1 MPIKIKLM
9 KNLKKEYGSKRGV
22 DVYYGMET
30 KAKKKNAPK
39 KLKKIFN

>member
-1 MPIKIKLM
+1 M
-9 KNLKKEYGSKRGV
+9 KNLKKEYGSKVGK

-39 KLKKIFN
+39 GLKKIFKKKK

>member
-1 MPIKIKLM
+1 MPIKKKLM
-9 KNLKKEYGSKRGV
+9 SNLKKEYGSKVGEN
-22 DVYYGMET
+22 VYYGMET